1 MRHPW
6 YSDPE
11 RGPGA
16 FKIPM
21 KLVGKDQARPDHAE
35 CRDHVETGKTGTE
48 PLKRLEK
55 EQTRVFF
62 KDNPYLSGQG

>member
-1 MRHPW
+1 
-6 YSDPE
+6 
-11 RGPGA
+11 
-16 FKIPM
+16 M